1 MQNSKRFDFQN
12 SGSNSFQSDFL
23 PLITVILKRGNRLV
37 ESSALLDTGSTVN
50 LLPYSLGVELGA
62 VCEDQISLPNMSGNV
77 ANYETRGLVLE
88 IRIAEFKPIN
98 MVFAWTKSDDVRLI
112 LGQINFFAE
121 FDACFFR
128 SQGFFEI
135 KPK

>member
-1 MQNSKRFDFQN
+1 MLS
-12 SGSNSFQSDFL
+12 L
-23 PLITVILKRGNRLV
+23 TLKRENSLV

-50 LLPYSLGVELGA
+50 LLPYSLGIELGA
-62 VCEDQISLPNMSGNV
+62 VWEDQMRLPNLSGNV
-77 ANYETRGLVLE
+77 ANYEARGVVLE
-88 IRIAEFKPIN
+88 LRIDDFKPIN

-128 SQGFFEI
+128 SKGFFEI